1 MVYEPLAILNQL
13 HLLHDE
19 YTSREQGRKGNR
31 LVIVFD
37 EFEETLGKIEEHL
50 FNNSAES
57 KEIKRELNFI
67 RYFVRSLASGGRKF
81 GINLILINHSFNC
94 KALKIDSNHRNN
106 FVGIFLNEAADNYV
120 SRAGYSNQKVKEW
133 VIKTRAN
140 KYRAVI
146 TGAMKDSPILHPT
159 HHDYHKVED
168 GQKSKLLLELTPS
181 ELTIKVVK
189 LGVIKSTKTQNDE
202 FSANSPF
209 NKLYSTESKA
219 GKGLEEFSGKFSG
232 EVSSNSPSE
241 SVENP
246 QTKLN
251 QEFSGLSVPDYPPKN
266 PEIIE
271 IDQGE
276 NLAPEDLARL
286 EKIHELWA
294 AGEKRI
300 TKIIPQVWADI
311 RGNKPPEKWVKSRGY
326 RKCREEYRKLTGK

>member
-19 YTSREQGRKGNR
+19 YTAREQGRKGNR

-37 EFEETLGKIEEHL
+37 EFEESLGKFEEHL
-50 FNNSAES
+50 FNNNAES

-94 KALKIDSNHRNN
+94 TALKIDSNHRNN

-133 VIKTRAN
+133 VIKTRVN

-159 HHDYHKVED
+159 HHDYNKVED
-168 GQKSKLLLELTPS
+168 GQKSKLMIELVPS
-181 ELTIKVVK
+181 KLTIKVVK
-189 LGVIKSTKTQNDE
+189 LGVIKSAKTQNDK
-202 FSANSPF
+202 FSANSPL
-209 NKLYSTESKA
+209 NKLDSTENKS
-219 GKGLEEFSGKFSG
+219 GKGLEEFSGKFS
-232 EVSSNSPSE
+232 SNSPLE
-241 SVENP
+241 SVDNP
-246 QTKLN
+246 QTQLN
-251 QEFSGLSVPDYPPKN
+251 QELSGLSVPDYPPKN
-266 PEIIE
+266 PKITG
-271 IDQGE
+271 IDQGD

-294 AGEKRI
+294 VGEKRI
-300 TKIIPQVWADI
+300 TRIIPQVWVDI
-311 RGNKPPEKWVKSRGY
+311 RGDKSPQKWVKSRAY
-326 RKCREEYRKLTGK
+326 RKCREEYRRLTGK